1 MSVVVAI
8 LKTLI
13 FNSFKVVETS
23 SEENSTSSELIL
35 TSTEL
40 ISTSSELN
48 PTIADKNWEI
58 SRIVF
63 RKRECKHKKQDGLL
77 V

>member
-13 FNSFKVVETS
+13 FNSSKVFETS
-23 SEENSTSSELIL
+23 SEENQTGS
-35 TSTEL
+35 EL

-63 RKRECKHKKQDGLL
+63 RKRECKHKKQNGLL
-77 V
+77 I

>member
-13 FNSFKVVETS
+13 FNSSKVVETS
-23 SEENSTSSELIL
+23 SEEN
-35 TSTEL
+35 
-40 ISTSSELN
+40 STSSELN

-63 RKRECKHKKQDGLL
+63 RKRECKHKKQNGLL
-77 V
+77 I

>member
-8 LKTLI
+8 LKTPI
-13 FNSFKVVETS
+13 FNSSKVVETS
-23 SEENSTSSELIL
+23 SEEN
-35 TSTEL
+35 
-40 ISTSSELN
+40 STSSELN

-77 V
+77 T

>member
-13 FNSFKVVETS
+13 FNSSKVVETS

-35 TSTEL
+35 
-40 ISTSSELN
+40 TSSELN

-63 RKRECKHKKQDGLL
+63 RKRECKHKKQNGLL
-77 V
+77 I

>member
-1 MSVVVAI
+1 MSVVDVI

-13 FNSFKVVETS
+13 FNSSKVVEIS
-23 SEENSTSSELIL
+23 SEEISTIS
-35 TSTEL
+35 EL
-40 ISTSSELN
+40 ISTISELISTISELN

-77 V
+77 T

>member
-13 FNSFKVVETS
+13 FNSSKVVETS
-23 SEENSTSSELIL
+23 SEENSTSS
-35 TSTEL
+35 EL

-63 RKRECKHKKQDGLL
+63 RKRDCKHKKQNGLL
-77 V
+77 I